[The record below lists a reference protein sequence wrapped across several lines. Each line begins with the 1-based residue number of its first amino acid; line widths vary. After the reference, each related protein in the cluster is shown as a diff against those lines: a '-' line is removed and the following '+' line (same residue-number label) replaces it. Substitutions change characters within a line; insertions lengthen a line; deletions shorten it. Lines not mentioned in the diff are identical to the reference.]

1 MPKLPRAQLRLCS
14 ILRSPCVSSYS
25 DFDMSEGSMSEG
37 NCSCIALQKH
47 CQITYLRT
55 PNIHIEFFQYLLGT
69 CTLMYRILSAFRTH
83 EDRQPTSKFVA
94 ACPCPDGLMQ
104 DGTQEG
110 NVAYV
115 ISHRGAR
122 SRGYK
127 RRETARARVRE
138 RERVSACRLS
148 RLPLLSSTSNVVS
161 VATSVHDIQ
170 RVSTMSNV
178 CPRRALGRSWTSPFI
193 DTRRC
198 PAVQRGVAMC
208 YRGWR
213 RSALSP
219 VDGLMWP
226 SEKHLEPYRSTAVER
241 HGSC

>member
-127 RRETARARVRE
+127 HRAREGGRE
-138 RERVSACRLS
+138 RERGRESLRAACLVCPSCPRRPTLSVLQRLS
-148 RLPLLSSTSNVVS
+148 T
-161 VATSVHDIQ
+161 T
-170 RVSTMSNV
+170 SNV
-178 CPRRALGRSWTSPFI
+178 CPR
-193 DTRRC
+193 C
-198 PAVQRGVAMC
+198 PTCVHDV
-208 YRGWR
+208 
-213 RSALSP
+213 P
-219 VDGLMWP
+219 
-226 SEKHLEPYRSTAVER
+226 
-241 HGSC
+241 